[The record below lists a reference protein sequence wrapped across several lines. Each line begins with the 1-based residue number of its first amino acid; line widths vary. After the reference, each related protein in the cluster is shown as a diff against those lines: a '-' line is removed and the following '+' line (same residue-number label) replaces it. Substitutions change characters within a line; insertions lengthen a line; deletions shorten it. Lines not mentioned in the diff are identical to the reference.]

1 MPEPA
6 ADVDQGPRP
15 KVVYVM
21 GAGRSG
27 STIIGVAL
35 GNCEQVFYA
44 GEVDK
49 WLLRSGRPKLE
60 DEPRLRFWEGVLARV
75 AAPEPLFGSRVHI
88 YLERS
93 SALFRRAGRSAR
105 AQLRGPYRRT
115 MGELFAAIASTAGAT
130 HVVDSSHYPLR
141 ARELQSVPEIDLY
154 LLLLVRDPRRVIAS
168 FAREDVVEPRFAPN
182 KTRAYLLLT
191 YLLSVLVFW
200 RHPRD
205 RRMVLFHE
213 DFLANPAGTLRAIL
227 DHVGSDA
234 ALPDLARLSTGM
246 ALQGNRLL
254 QQELVAVEA
263 RPQQEPLGRRGP
275 VELAIVALLS
285 RLRPRIVAGRER

>member
-6 ADVDQGPRP
+6 ADVDQRPRP

-35 GNCEQVFYA
+35 GNCKQVFYA

-49 WLLRSGRPKLE
+49 WLLRSGRPKLD

-75 AAPEPLFGSRVHI
+75 TAPEPLFGGRVHA

-93 SALFRRAGRSAR
+93 SALFRKAGPTVRAR
-105 AQLRGPYRRT
+105 LRGPYRRT
-115 MGELFAAIASTAGAT
+115 MGELFAAIASNAGAT

-141 ARELQSVPEIDLY
+141 ARELQSVAEIDLY

-213 DFLANPAGTLRAIL
+213 DFLEDPAGTLRAIL
-227 DHVGSDA
+227 DHVGCDSA
-234 ALPDLARLSTGM
+234 IPDLGRLSTGM

-263 RPQQEPLGRRGP
+263 RPQQQSLGRRGP

-285 RLRPRIVAGRER
+285 RLRPRIVASRRR